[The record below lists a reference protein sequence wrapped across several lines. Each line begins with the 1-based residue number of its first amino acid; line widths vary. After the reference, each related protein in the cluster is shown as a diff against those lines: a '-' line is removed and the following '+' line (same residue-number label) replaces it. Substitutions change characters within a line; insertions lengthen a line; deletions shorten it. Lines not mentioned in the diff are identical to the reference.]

1 MKNLF
6 KIYFELQ
13 MNKLVL
19 TVFIILSG
27 TSFQVLAMAFTP
39 ALAIESAG
47 DLEMACHRSKKQ
59 TVGGQQRPKIP
70 IF

>member
-1 MKNLF
+1 
-6 KIYFELQ
+6 

-39 ALAIESAG
+39 ALAIESARE
-47 DLEMACHRSKKQ
+47 LEMACHRSKNRQWGVNK
-59 TVGGQQRPKIP
+59 GPK
-70 IF
+70 FQFSYLGL